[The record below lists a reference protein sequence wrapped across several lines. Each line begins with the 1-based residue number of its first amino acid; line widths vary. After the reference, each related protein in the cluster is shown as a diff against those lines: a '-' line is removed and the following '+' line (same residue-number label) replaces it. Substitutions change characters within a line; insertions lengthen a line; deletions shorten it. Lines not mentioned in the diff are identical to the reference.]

1 MQIASLLSMRVRARV
16 CASPW
21 VSAPPAPHS
30 HRLLAEVDRRL
41 PPAQAPDPLRT
52 VLKGAELF
60 PLVLSLRGRAEPS
73 ISSPAKLTFLPELV
87 PRPASLGIAVF
98 NILFTS

>member
-1 MQIASLLSMRVRARV
+1 MQIASLLSMRACARI

-30 HRLLAEVDRRL
+30 HRLLAEVGRRL

-60 PLVLSLRGRAEPS
+60 PLVLSKGQS
-73 ISSPAKLTFLPELV
+73 
-87 PRPASLGIAVF
+87 
-98 NILFTS
+98 

>member
-1 MQIASLLSMRVRARV
+1 MQIASLLSMRARARV

-30 HRLLAEVDRRL
+30 HRLLAEVGRRL

-60 PLVLSLRGRAEPS
+60 PLVLSKGQS
-73 ISSPAKLTFLPELV
+73 
-87 PRPASLGIAVF
+87 
-98 NILFTS
+98 

>member
-30 HRLLAEVDRRL
+30 HRLLAEVGRRL

-60 PLVLSLRGRAEPS
+60 PLVLSKGQS
-73 ISSPAKLTFLPELV
+73 
-87 PRPASLGIAVF
+87 
-98 NILFTS
+98 